1 MHGSD
6 AFDGDYGAGSVG
18 TLPKPVRRLLPPRP
32 HSPSTYR
39 DLDQVKGGVDGTD
52 RGGRRS
58 VELSIARWSGA
69 SKSQ

>member
-39 DLDQVKGGVDGTD
+39 DLDQVKGGVLEPL
-52 RGGRRS
+52 R
-58 VELSIARWSGA
+58 ELPTSRTGADADRWS
-69 SKSQ
+69 